1 MNLSQTCANLGGYV
15 ITSTMRTCCVDSR
28 AGWNDSAGTNLANL
42 SPRLIS
48 FLGHYPLALKVRS
61 SEGPSQLT
69 GEGSLIPNG
78 WYGRS
83 VCLSVWVLFCICHG
97 AVRRALSIP
106 SLQVFC
112 DMFVSSTCNLRWMK
126 SEAYQSARPLLPRRR
141 VFLWSWFLFTTYFN
155 SPSGAPWH
163 LGMSCSPICEISPV
177 FWMSPPRT

>member
-1 MNLSQTCANLGGYV
+1 MIVLFCVFIAYVPQICHKLGGYV

-78 WYGRS
+78 
-83 VCLSVWVLFCICHG
+83 
-97 AVRRALSIP
+97 
-106 SLQVFC
+106 
-112 DMFVSSTCNLRWMK
+112 
-126 SEAYQSARPLLPRRR
+126 
-141 VFLWSWFLFTTYFN
+141 
-155 SPSGAPWH
+155 
-163 LGMSCSPICEISPV
+163 
-177 FWMSPPRT
+177 